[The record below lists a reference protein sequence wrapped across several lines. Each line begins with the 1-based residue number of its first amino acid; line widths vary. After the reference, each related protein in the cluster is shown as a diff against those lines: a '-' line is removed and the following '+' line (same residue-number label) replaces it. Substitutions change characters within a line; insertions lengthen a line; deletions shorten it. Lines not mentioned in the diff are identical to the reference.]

1 MDTQKGY
8 LRLFRK
14 FIDWEWYDNPYI
26 KAIFIH
32 CIINANIKNKKWRNL
47 TIKRGQFVT
56 SYEKLAV
63 ANGLTNQQTRTALK
77 QLQLTNEIEYQ
88 STNQYTIITVKNWD
102 LYQPDNIQKTTPTTP
117 PNNKPRGGQLTTTN
131 NTNSN
136 TSYINSSSSSSKEEI
151 FEKISKEEEEI
162 LKNISKKNGIKYF
175 RPWLRKILINGDYIK
190 LLEDEKQKKTKKEN
204 ISSNI
209 QSDFKKVKTK
219 LHACYFIGK
228 YADSVGDN
236 HPKEVIAIMEKY
248 QIDSYTA
255 ATEYYYNNKE
265 KKG

>member
-136 TSYINSSSSSSKEEI
+136 TSYINISLSHIEKKITKEER
-151 FEKISKEEEEI
+151 EI
-162 LKNISKKNGIKYF
+162 LTNYVKKNNLASKSVRAYVNAMIK
-175 RPWLRKILINGDYIK
+175 NGDYIEI
-190 LLEDEKQKKTKKEN
+190 LEQEKQKKTKKED
-204 ISSNI
+204 ISSDI

>member
-14 FIDWEWYDNPYI
+14 FIDWEWYDKPATKI
-26 KAIFIH
+26 IFIH
-32 CIINANIKNKKWRNL
+32 CLLSANYKDKTWQGIKIKK
-47 TIKRGQFVT
+47 GQFIT
-56 SYEKLAV
+56 SLEKLAKS
-63 ANGLTNQQTRTALK
+63 NGLTIRQTRTALNDLQTTQEIDK
-77 QLQLTNEIEYQ
+77 QTT
-88 STNQYTIITVKNWD
+88 SRYTIITVKNYH
-102 LYQPDNIQKTTPTTP
+102 LYQTNDKVISSPKRQTNDTPNDKQT
-117 PNNKPRGGQLTTTN
+117 TTTN
-131 NTNSN
+131 NNSN
-136 TSYINSSSSSSKEEI
+136 TSYINSSSSSKEEI